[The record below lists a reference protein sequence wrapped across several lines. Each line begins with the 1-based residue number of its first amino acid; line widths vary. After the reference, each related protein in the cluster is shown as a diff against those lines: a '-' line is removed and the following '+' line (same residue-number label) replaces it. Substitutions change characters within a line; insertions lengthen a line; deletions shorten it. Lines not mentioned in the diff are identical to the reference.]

1 MSGFA
6 PPNPLSYAGQVAIP
20 SINRPFPPTTSFN
33 DFNVPTIWTD
43 TLNMNAY
50 VLVSKSLGIAN
61 WILIGGVPGALNTI
75 TTPDSTVVVPSAGN
89 IDFLNGTGMNI
100 TGSGNNITFNSSG
113 SVPVLFTADAGSAT
127 PSGNN
132 LNILGGST
140 GLTTSG
146 AGATISLTGTLNVA
160 HGGTGDTSLTAYSV
174 LCGGTTSTNPVQSVV
189 SLGTTGQVLTSNGA
203 AMLPTWQTNSNGNVS
218 GPGSST
224 DRAISTWNGTGGNA
238 LFDNSTTKIDSSGR
252 FTNSGQTAFT
262 AHVSTPKTSVTGD
275 GTTYTILFEVVD
287 FDQGS
292 NYNTGTGIFTAPI
305 SGKYLFTT
313 CVSFSSVGGAHTSLI
328 IQIFTPGI
336 NYELFRINPSAISVS
351 GQVTFSAF
359 FSINLTATDDVKIIV
374 TVAGGT
380 KTVDIQGT
388 PQSFFGGYLIC

>member
-1 MSGFA
+1 MSGLA

-252 FTNSGQTAFT
+252 FTNTGQPAFT
-262 AHVSTPKTSVTGD
+262 VHVSSHIDNVTGD
-275 GTTYTILFEVVD
+275 GTNYNIVFDTVN

-292 NYNTGTGIFTAPI
+292 NYNTGTGFFTAPI
-305 SGKYLFTT
+305 TGRYFFNT
-313 CVSFSSVGGAHTSLI
+313 SVAFFNLGAAFNSLI
-328 IQIFTPGI
+328 IQFNTTAGVKEI
-336 NYELFRINPSAISVS
+336 YRINPSTNSVGGIFTS
-351 GQVTFSAF
+351 GGSFL
-359 FSINLTATDDVKIIV
+359 INLTSGDSCAVLV
-374 TVAGGT
+374 QVAGST
-380 KTVDIQGT
+380 KTIGITGT
-388 PQSFFGGYLIC
+388 PDSFFSGYLVC